1 MKYPKMLYFNIVEI
15 WPKELEDAVTEY
27 CSSVLKMTYEE
38 KRKQVLDNFREKLFK
53 SAIEYNRVKKEM
65 SE

>member
-1 MKYPKMLYFNIVEI
+1 MKRPKLYCIVEI

-38 KRKQVLDNFREKLFK
+38 KRKQILDNFREKLFE
-53 SAIEYNRVKKEM
+53 SAKEYNRVKKEM
-65 SE
+65 NE

>member
-1 MKYPKMLYFNIVEI
+1 MKRPKFYCVIEF

-38 KRKQVLDNFREKLFK
+38 KRKQVLDNFREKLFE
-53 SAIEYNRVKKEM
+53 SVREYNRVKKEM

>member
-1 MKYPKMLYFNIVEI
+1 MKRPKLYCIVEI
-15 WPKELEDAVTEY
+15 WPKELKDAVTEY

-38 KRKQVLDNFREKLFK
+38 KRKQVLDNFMEKLFE
-53 SAIEYNRVKKEM
+53 SAREYSKTKKEM

>member
-1 MKYPKMLYFNIVEI
+1 MKRPKFYCAIEI

-38 KRKQVLDNFREKLFK
+38 KRKQILDNFREKLFE
-53 SAIEYNRVKKEM
+53 SAIEYNQVKKEM